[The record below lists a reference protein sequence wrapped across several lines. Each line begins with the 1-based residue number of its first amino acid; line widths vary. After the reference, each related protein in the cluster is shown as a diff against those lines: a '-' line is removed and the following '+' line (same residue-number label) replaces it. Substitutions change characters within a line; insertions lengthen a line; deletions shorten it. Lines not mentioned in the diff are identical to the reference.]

1 MVSAEIEPLSVLSN
15 DRPLLLYLGISGL
28 ATKYKRNIAK
38 HFRMHGL
45 YNVTEKLSVFFIEGP
60 YSLNIPKVIFQKT
73 YRGERTAGVILTK
86 CAS

>member
-1 MVSAEIEPLSVLSN
+1 
-15 DRPLLLYLGISGL
+15 
-28 ATKYKRNIAK
+28 
-38 HFRMHGL
+38 MHGL